1 MNLERPNVIENPNS
15 GPRTPSQWFATSAFV
30 LPAQNT
36 FGDAGR
42 NVVTGPGLTVLDL
55 SVQKE
60 EALHD
65 RLRLQFRFD
74 AYNALNHANFNLP
87 GRIFGAS
94 NFGVIT
100 SAGDSREMQASVKLT
115 F

>member
-1 MNLERPNVIENPNS
+1 M
-15 GPRTPSQWFATSAFV
+15 
-30 LPAQNT
+30 
-36 FGDAGR
+36 
-42 NVVTGPGLTVLDL
+42 

-60 EALHD
+60 EALHEH
-65 RLRLQFRFD
+65 LRLQFRFD

-87 GRIFGAS
+87 GRIFGAA

-100 SAGDSREMQASVKLT
+100 SAGDSREMQAAIKLT